1 MKTNNEIQKVYLEH
15 ANITVN
21 DMKESVKFFETA
33 FPHFKIRGGDV
44 ELKNWLHFGD
54 DYTYVA
60 IQQAVEDLGS
70 RYQKDYDRI
79 GINHIAFVVTDIEK
93 ITDRLTSEG
102 YKRSYDKAI
111 EKFRIRDYFFD
122 ADGNEFEFIEYLS
135 DNVEERNSFN
145 N

>member
-1 MKTNNEIQKVYLEH
+1 MTLNKTDQKVYIEH

-21 DMKESVKFFETA
+21 DMKESVTFFKTA
-33 FPHFKIRGGDV
+33 FPHFKVRGGDS
-44 ELKNWLHFGD
+44 ELKDWLHLGD
-54 DYTYVA
+54 DYTYIA
-60 IQQAVEDLGS
+60 LQQAVESLGDS
-70 RYQKDYDRI
+70 YTKNYNKI
-79 GINHIAFVVTDIEK
+79 GINHIAFVVSNITEV
-93 ITDRLTSEG
+93 TDRLLKAG

-111 EKFRIRDYFFD
+111 ETFRVRDYFFD